1 MGNLYTDN
9 LIGTVIGLSV
19 ADDWEGARREWE
31 IVGCEVDEIHSA
43 TCVCGKEGLRYVYTI
58 ANTETGETLSPIGS
72 SCIKKFEQSDMDEE
86 LAGWQQAIKLM
97 EEAARIGK
105 EDYVHLHSGSYS
117 RKLLYFLY
125 EQDAFRPTK
134 YNGYDGYNDYLF
146 LLDMFNGGFCSEA
159 QERKCQAI
167 GISCQGD
174 CFQVAVVTQECS
186 EGSGRVFD
194 GIDFVFAVDGN
205 PRWRHLGFLVS
216 GRAGNPAEKA
226 WERVRRHPLFH
237 AFSALALIEYQCSP
251 AKAALRVARFGK
263 WVLKV
268 HSSGLFNS
276 LPSCSRAAFGALTGG
291 RLRLETRQFR
301 ITEFS

>member
-19 ADDWEGARREWE
+19 ADDWEGARREWR
-31 IVGCEVDEIHSA
+31 IVGCEVDETHSA

-134 YNGYDGYNDYLF
+134 YNGYDGYNDYLSSY
-146 LLDMFNGGFCSEA
+146 L
-159 QERKCQAI
+159 
-167 GISCQGD
+167 IS
-174 CFQVAVVTQECS
+174 
-186 EGSGRVFD
+186 
-194 GIDFVFAVDGN
+194 
-205 PRWRHLGFLVS
+205 
-216 GRAGNPAEKA
+216 
-226 WERVRRHPLFH
+226 
-237 AFSALALIEYQCSP
+237 
-251 AKAALRVARFGK
+251 AKACLEDGESNGYDKENPKIPDWYWNV
-263 WVLKV
+263 WDDYDCW
-268 HSSGLFNS
+268 SNS
-276 LPSCSRAAFGALTGG
+276 LNGNEITYRF
-291 RLRLETRQFR
+291 LRKRGCPAYLAKT
-301 ITEFS
+301 IASK

>member
-1 MGNLYTDN
+1 MRIMGNLYTDN

-31 IVGCEVDEIHSA
+31 IVGCEVDETHSA

-167 GISCQGD
+167 IMQSIYPWLRN
-174 CFQVAVVTQECS
+174 
-186 EGSGRVFD
+186 RV
-194 GIDFVFAVDGN
+194 
-205 PRWRHLGFLVS
+205 LGFRASRKPRRKGMGKGAAAPPFPCLFCSRTDRISVLTGQ
-216 GRAGNPAEKA
+216 GRSSSCKI
-226 WERVRRHPLFH
+226 WEAYIQSHVNETFPYTSIL
-237 AFSALALIEYQCSP
+237 
-251 AKAALRVARFGK
+251 
-263 WVLKV
+263 
-268 HSSGLFNS
+268 
-276 LPSCSRAAFGALTGG
+276 LPSGFRSLDGRTLT
-291 RLRLETRQFR
+291 LNEST
-301 ITEFS
+301 I

>member
-31 IVGCEVDEIHSA
+31 IVGCEVDETHSA

-117 RKLLYFLY
+117 RKLLNVQKAQAGSSMELILSSQLMGTRGGDTSGSWFPG
-125 EQDAFRPTK
+125 EPETPQKRHGKGCGGTPFSMP
-134 YNGYDGYNDYLF
+134 F
-146 LLDMFNGGFCSEA
+146 LLS
-159 QERKCQAI
+159 
-167 GISCQGD
+167 
-174 CFQVAVVTQECS
+174 
-186 EGSGRVFD
+186 
-194 GIDFVFAVDGN
+194 
-205 PRWRHLGFLVS
+205 H
-216 GRAGNPAEKA
+216 
-226 WERVRRHPLFH
+226 
-237 AFSALALIEYQCSP
+237 
-251 AKAALRVARFGK
+251 
-263 WVLKV
+263 
-268 HSSGLFNS
+268 
-276 LPSCSRAAFGALTGG
+276 
-291 RLRLETRQFR
+291 
-301 ITEFS
+301 

>member
-31 IVGCEVDEIHSA
+31 IVGCEVDETHSA

-97 EEAARIGK
+97 EEATRIGK

-134 YNGYDGYNDYLF
+134 STT
-146 LLDMFNGGFCSEA
+146 DMMVITTTYSCLTCSTEDSV
-159 QERKCQAI
+159 RKRRRENAKLS
-167 GISCQGD
+167 SC
-174 CFQVAVVTQECS
+174 
-186 EGSGRVFD
+186 
-194 GIDFVFAVDGN
+194 N
-205 PRWRHLGFLVS
+205 PSTHG
-216 GRAGNPAEKA
+216 
-226 WERVRRHPLFH
+226 
-237 AFSALALIEYQCSP
+237 
-251 AKAALRVARFGK
+251 
-263 WVLKV
+263 
-268 HSSGLFNS
+268 
-276 LPSCSRAAFGALTGG
+276 
-291 RLRLETRQFR
+291 
-301 ITEFS
+301 

>member
-31 IVGCEVDEIHSA
+31 IVGCEVDETHSA

-146 LLDMFNGGFCSEA
+146 
-159 QERKCQAI
+159 
-167 GISCQGD
+167 
-174 CFQVAVVTQECS
+174 S

-216 GRAGNPAEKA
+216 GQAGNPAEKA

-263 WVLKV
+263 RIYKV
-268 HSSGLFNS
+268 
-276 LPSCSRAAFGALTGG
+276 T
-291 RLRLETRQFR
+291 
-301 ITEFS
+301 

>member
-31 IVGCEVDEIHSA
+31 IVGCKVDETHSA

-58 ANTETGETLSPIGS
+58 ANTETGEILSPIGS

-125 EQDAFRPTK
+125 EQDAF
-134 YNGYDGYNDYLF
+134 
-146 LLDMFNGGFCSEA
+146 
-159 QERKCQAI
+159 
-167 GISCQGD
+167 
-174 CFQVAVVTQECS
+174 
-186 EGSGRVFD
+186 
-194 GIDFVFAVDGN
+194 
-205 PRWRHLGFLVS
+205 
-216 GRAGNPAEKA
+216 
-226 WERVRRHPLFH
+226 
-237 AFSALALIEYQCSP
+237 
-251 AKAALRVARFGK
+251 
-263 WVLKV
+263 
-268 HSSGLFNS
+268 
-276 LPSCSRAAFGALTGG
+276 
-291 RLRLETRQFR
+291 
-301 ITEFS
+301 

>member
-1 MGNLYTDN
+1 MRIMGNLYTDN

-31 IVGCEVDEIHSA
+31 IVGCEVDETHSA
-43 TCVCGKEGLRYVYTI
+43 TCVCGKDGLRYVYTI

-167 GISCQGD
+167 IMQSIYPWLRNLWKKSKSQKGK
-174 CFQVAVVTQECS
+174 
-186 EGSGRVFD
+186 
-194 GIDFVFAVDGN
+194 IDN
-205 PRWRHLGFLVS
+205 
-216 GRAGNPAEKA
+216 
-226 WERVRRHPLFH
+226 
-237 AFSALALIEYQCSP
+237 
-251 AKAALRVARFGK
+251 GK
-263 WVLKV
+263 
-268 HSSGLFNS
+268 
-276 LPSCSRAAFGALTGG
+276 
-291 RLRLETRQFR
+291 
-301 ITEFS
+301 

>member
-31 IVGCEVDEIHSA
+31 IVGCEVDETHSA

-58 ANTETGETLSPIGS
+58 ANTETGETLS
-72 SCIKKFEQSDMDEE
+72 
-86 LAGWQQAIKLM
+86 
-97 EEAARIGK
+97 
-105 EDYVHLHSGSYS
+105 SGSYS

-167 GISCQGD
+167 IMQSIYPWLRNLWKKSKSQKGK
-174 CFQVAVVTQECS
+174 
-186 EGSGRVFD
+186 
-194 GIDFVFAVDGN
+194 IDN
-205 PRWRHLGFLVS
+205 
-216 GRAGNPAEKA
+216 
-226 WERVRRHPLFH
+226 
-237 AFSALALIEYQCSP
+237 
-251 AKAALRVARFGK
+251 GK
-263 WVLKV
+263 
-268 HSSGLFNS
+268 
-276 LPSCSRAAFGALTGG
+276 
-291 RLRLETRQFR
+291 
-301 ITEFS
+301 

>member
-1 MGNLYTDN
+1 MRIMGNLYTDN

-31 IVGCEVDEIHSA
+31 IVGCEVDETHSA

-134 YNGYDGYNDYLF
+134 YN
-146 LLDMFNGGFCSEA
+146 
-159 QERKCQAI
+159 
-167 GISCQGD
+167 
-174 CFQVAVVTQECS
+174 
-186 EGSGRVFD
+186 
-194 GIDFVFAVDGN
+194 
-205 PRWRHLGFLVS
+205 
-216 GRAGNPAEKA
+216 
-226 WERVRRHPLFH
+226 
-237 AFSALALIEYQCSP
+237 
-251 AKAALRVARFGK
+251 
-263 WVLKV
+263 
-268 HSSGLFNS
+268 
-276 LPSCSRAAFGALTGG
+276 
-291 RLRLETRQFR
+291 
-301 ITEFS
+301 

>member
-1 MGNLYTDN
+1 MRIMGNLYTDN

-31 IVGCEVDEIHSA
+31 IVGCEVDETHSA

-167 GISCQGD
+167 IMQSIYPWL
-174 CFQVAVVTQECS
+174 
-186 EGSGRVFD
+186 RNLW
-194 GIDFVFAVDGN
+194 I
-205 PRWRHLGFLVS
+205 S

-263 WVLKV
+263 RIYKV
-268 HSSGLFNS
+268 
-276 LPSCSRAAFGALTGG
+276 T
-291 RLRLETRQFR
+291 
-301 ITEFS
+301 

>member
-19 ADDWEGARREWE
+19 ADDWEGARREWR
-31 IVGCEVDEIHSA
+31 IVGCEVDETHSA

-134 YNGYDGYNDYLF
+134 YNGYDGYNDYH
-146 LLDMFNGGFCSEA
+146 DKENP
-159 QERKCQAI
+159 KI
-167 GISCQGD
+167 PDWYWNVWDDYD
-174 CFQVAVVTQECS
+174 CWS
-186 EGSGRVFD
+186 
-194 GIDFVFAVDGN
+194 
-205 PRWRHLGFLVS
+205 
-216 GRAGNPAEKA
+216 
-226 WERVRRHPLFH
+226 
-237 AFSALALIEYQCSP
+237 
-251 AKAALRVARFGK
+251 
-263 WVLKV
+263 
-268 HSSGLFNS
+268 NS
-276 LPSCSRAAFGALTGG
+276 LNGNEITYRF
-291 RLRLETRQFR
+291 LRKRGCPAYLAKT
-301 ITEFS
+301 IASK

>member
-19 ADDWEGARREWE
+19 ADDWEGDRREWE
-31 IVGCEVDEIHSA
+31 IVGCEVDETHSA

-105 EDYVHLHSGSYS
+105 ED
-117 RKLLYFLY
+117 
-125 EQDAFRPTK
+125 
-134 YNGYDGYNDYLF
+134 
-146 LLDMFNGGFCSEA
+146 
-159 QERKCQAI
+159 
-167 GISCQGD
+167 
-174 CFQVAVVTQECS
+174 
-186 EGSGRVFD
+186 D

-263 WVLKV
+263 RIYKV
-268 HSSGLFNS
+268 
-276 LPSCSRAAFGALTGG
+276 T
-291 RLRLETRQFR
+291 
-301 ITEFS
+301 